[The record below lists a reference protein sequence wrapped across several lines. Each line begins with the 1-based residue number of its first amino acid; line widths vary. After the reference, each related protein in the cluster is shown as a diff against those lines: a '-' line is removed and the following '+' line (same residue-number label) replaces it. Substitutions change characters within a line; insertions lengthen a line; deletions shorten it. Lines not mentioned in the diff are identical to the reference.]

1 MARFEVVIPWYP
13 VKVGD
18 IIETDNL
25 HPALKPNVREIAFAE
40 KAEQEPVAVEQ
51 KQTRRGRPPKDKE

>member
-18 IIETDNL
+18 IIETANL
-25 HPALKPNVREIAFAE
+25 HPAIKPNVRQVAEDKPKSQEAE
-40 KAEQEPVAVEQ
+40 KTQEAP
-51 KQTRRGRPPKDKE
+51 RRGRPPKDKE

>member
-1 MARFEVVIPWYP
+1 MKYEVVIAWYP

-25 HPALKPNVREIAFAE
+25 HPAIKPNVRELPE
-40 KAEQEPVAVEQ
+40 KPVEEKTLEVA
-51 KQTRRGRPPKDKE
+51 TPRRGRPPKESAE

>member
-25 HPALKPNVREIAFAE
+25 HPAIKPNVRELPE
-40 KAEQEPVAVEQ
+40 KPVEEKTLEVA
-51 KQTRRGRPPKDKE
+51 TPRRGRPPKESAE

>member
-1 MARFEVVIPWYP
+1 MKYEVVIAWYP

-25 HPALKPNVREIAFAE
+25 HPALKPNVRELPE
-40 KAEQEPVAVEQ
+40 KPVEEKTLEVA
-51 KQTRRGRPPKDKE
+51 TPRRGRPPKEKDEE

>member
-1 MARFEVVIPWYP
+1 MKYEVVIAWYP

-25 HPALKPNVREIAFAE
+25 HPAIKPNVRQVAE
-40 KAEQEPVAVEQ
+40 EKPKSQESEKTQEAP
-51 KQTRRGRPPKDKE
+51 RRGRPPKDKE

>member
-1 MARFEVVIPWYP
+1 MKYEVVIAWYP

-25 HPALKPNVREIAFAE
+25 HPAIKPNVRELPE
-40 KAEQEPVAVEQ
+40 KAKEVEVEAP
-51 KQTRRGRPPKDKE
+51 RRGRPPKDKE

>member
-18 IIETDNL
+18 IIETDKL
-25 HPALKPNVREIAFAE
+25 HEAIKPNVRELPE
-40 KAEQEPVAVEQ
+40 KAKEATLEVA
-51 KQTRRGRPPKDKE
+51 TPRRGRPPKEKDDG